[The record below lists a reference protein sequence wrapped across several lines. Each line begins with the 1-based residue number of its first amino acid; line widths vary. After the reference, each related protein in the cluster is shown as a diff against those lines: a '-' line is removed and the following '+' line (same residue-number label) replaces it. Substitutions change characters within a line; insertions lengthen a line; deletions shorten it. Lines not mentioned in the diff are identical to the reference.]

1 MKLPRRRFLH
11 LAAGAMPLATVSR
24 IATAQTYPSRPV
36 RWIVGFAPGGGYD
49 VAARVMGQWLSERL
63 GQQFVIENR
72 PGASTNVATEVVV
85 RAPAD
90 GYTLLLVGLAS
101 AINATLYEKLNFNF
115 IRDIAPVAGIIGGP
129 LVMVVNPSV
138 PAKTVPE
145 FIAYAKANP
154 GKVNMGSAGIGS
166 GGHLA
171 GELLKMR
178 AGIDMVHVPF
188 RGAGPA
194 LTGVLGAQVEVI
206 FASAPSSIAL
216 IRSGKLRGLAVT
228 STMRLE
234 ALPDL
239 PTVGEFVPG
248 YEVNV
253 WFGVGAKRH
262 ACRGHRQTRQRN
274 QRGPCRSHD
283 QGAARGPGRHSN
295 ADDARRVRQDDRRG
309 HRKVGQGG
317 PGSQHQAGVR
327 AVATVRY
334 TIDSSRYTIV
344 GRTSALPPKAD
355 IT

>member
-1 MKLPRRRFLH
+1 MH
-11 LAAGAMPLATVSR
+11 L
-24 IATAQTYPSRPV
+24 
-36 RWIVGFAPGGGYD
+36 IVGFAAGGGYD

-72 PGASTNVATEVVV
+72 PGAATNVATEVVV

-115 IRDIAPVAGIIGGP
+115 IHDIAPVAGIIGGP

-188 RGAGPA
+188 RGVGPA
-194 LTGVLGAQVEVI
+194 LTGALGAQVEVI
-206 FASAPSSIAL
+206 FASGPSSMAF

-253 WFGVGAKRH
+253 WFGVGAPKGTP
-262 ACRGHRQTRQRN
+262 AEVIDKLNKEINAGLADPKIKTRLEDLGGIPMPMTPDEFGKMIAEDTKKWAKVIR
-274 QRGPCRSHD
+274 
-283 QGAARGPGRHSN
+283 AANIKPE
-295 ADDARRVRQDDRRG
+295 
-309 HRKVGQGG
+309 
-317 PGSQHQAGVR
+317 
-327 AVATVRY
+327 
-334 TIDSSRYTIV
+334 
-344 GRTSALPPKAD
+344 
-355 IT
+355 

>member
-1 MKLPRRRFLH
+1 VKLPRRHFLH
-11 LAAGAMPLATVSR
+11 LAAGAMPLPTVSR
-24 IATAQTYPSRPV
+24 IAMAQTYPSRPV

-49 VAARVMGQWLSERL
+49 VAARVMGQWLSEGL

-154 GKVNMGSAGIGS
+154 GKINLGSAGNGS
-166 GGHLA
+166 GSHLA

-178 AGIDMVHVPF
+178 AGIEMVHVPF

-216 IRSGKLRGLAVT
+216 IRSGKLRALAVT
-228 STMRLE
+228 TSTRSA
-234 ALPDL
+234 ALPDI
-239 PTVGEFVPG
+239 PTVGEFVSG

-253 WFGVGAKRH
+253 WFGVGAPKRTP
-262 ACRGHRQTRQRN
+262 AEAIDKLNKEINAGLADPKIKTRLEDLGGTPMPMMPDEFGKMIAEDTEKWAKVIR
-274 QRGPCRSHD
+274 
-283 QGAARGPGRHSN
+283 AANIKPE
-295 ADDARRVRQDDRRG
+295 
-309 HRKVGQGG
+309 
-317 PGSQHQAGVR
+317 
-327 AVATVRY
+327 
-334 TIDSSRYTIV
+334 
-344 GRTSALPPKAD
+344 
-355 IT
+355 

>member
-1 MKLPRRRFLH
+1 VKLPRREFLY
-11 LAAGAMPLATVSR
+11 LAAGAAAFSTVSR
-24 IATAQTYPSRPV
+24 IAWAQTYPSRPV
-36 RWIVGFAPGGGYD
+36 HLIVGFAAGGGYD

-101 AINATLYEKLNFNF
+101 AINATLYEKLNFTF

-194 LTGVLGAQVEVI
+194 LTGVLGAQVGVI

-253 WFGVGAKRH
+253 WFGVGAPKGTS
-262 ACRGHRQTRQRN
+262 ADVIDKLNKEINAGLADPTIK
-274 QRGPCRSHD
+274 
-283 QGAARGPGRHSN
+283 ARLEDLGGIPMSMTPDEFGKMI
-295 ADDARRVRQDDRRG
+295 AEDTQKWA
-309 HRKVGQGG
+309 KV
-317 PGSQHQAGVR
+317 VR
-327 AVATVRY
+327 AAN
-334 TIDSSRYTIV
+334 IK
-344 GRTSALPPKAD
+344 PE
-355 IT
+355 

>member
-1 MKLPRRRFLH
+1 MKLPRRNFLF
-11 LAAGAMPLATVSR
+11 LAGAIPLPTFSR
-24 IATAQTYPSRPV
+24 IAMAQTYPSRPV
-36 RWIVGFAPGGGYD
+36 HLIVGFAAGGGYD

-63 GQQFVIENR
+63 GKQFVIENR

-253 WFGVGAKRH
+253 WFGVGAPKGTS
-262 ACRGHRQTRQRN
+262 ADVIDKLNKEINAGLADPTIK
-274 QRGPCRSHD
+274 
-283 QGAARGPGRHSN
+283 ARLEDLGGIPMPMTPDEFGKMI
-295 ADDARRVRQDDRRG
+295 AEDTQKWA
-309 HRKVGQGG
+309 KV
-317 PGSQHQAGVR
+317 VR
-327 AVATVRY
+327 AAN
-334 TIDSSRYTIV
+334 I
-344 GRTSALPPKAD
+344 KAD
-355 IT
+355 